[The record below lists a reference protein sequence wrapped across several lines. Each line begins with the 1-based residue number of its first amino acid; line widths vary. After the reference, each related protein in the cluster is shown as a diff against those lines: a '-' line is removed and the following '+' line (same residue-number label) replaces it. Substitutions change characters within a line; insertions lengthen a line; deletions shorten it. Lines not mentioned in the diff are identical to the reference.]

1 MSEWTSHLMSSQ
13 ARTEQ
18 RVIHHAQ
25 TIRLCHGRAPP
36 QNKARGTDGTS
47 FNQVKDHQQVHDRLS
62 KGQMPSTSHSEQRPK
77 RRPFGSSHDSFPHRF
92 PSIPIDSQL
101 FPNHSTPFP
110 TVSEAT
116 FFRSSGRGYRGI
128 PAGVIPKC
136 HVSHTKLWDQIAP
149 RKCSRG
155 VGHLQPVASMWSEL
169 HGETCFLV
177 EKEKLKMAI
186 LSK

>member
-1 MSEWTSHLMSSQ
+1 MDVPSDVQPGQDRTASDPSRPNHTSLPRKGSP
-13 ARTEQ
+13 TEQ
-18 RVIHHAQ
+18 GKRD
-25 TIRLCHGRAPP
+25 GRYIV
-36 QNKARGTDGTS
+36 QSG
-47 FNQVKDHQQVHDRLS
+47 
-62 KGQMPSTSHSEQRPK
+62 QRPSAGP
-77 RRPFGSSHDSFPHRF
+77 RQIVQGSDAINKSLRATTKETSIWIKSRQLPSSI

-116 FFRSSGRGYRGI
+116 FFRSSGQGYRGI